1 MNADLSEEEK
11 ANFKKNN
18 VQITQLNTMLKKM
31 VPLYEKRGGGGG
43 GGAKITTATT
53 PIKPGLLGTDK
64 TPVTVIG
71 SKVVVSTLF

>member
-1 MNADLSEEEK
+1 MSEEEK

-31 VPLYEKRGGGGG
+31 VPLYEKRGGGG
-43 GGAKITTATT
+43 AKSNAIINTVTT
-53 PIKPGLLGTDK
+53 PLKPGLLGDK

-71 SKVVVSTLF
+71 SKVFTATR